1 MMRTF
6 QTSFVLFSVTCWH
19 VCVGVCVCIVCPC
32 LCLENVPYFYIF
44 FPVTKTL
51 STLDSSNIMSDIS
64 STIYYSSVSE
74 AITTFIVISVA
85 TVVSL
90 IVFTH
95 TVYKFFCEQIS
106 SDDASTIQKST
117 LQTSQ
122 TSRVAVHPPSQF
134 PSRARSH
141 SESCTTTRTHLP
153 SLAISKRWRSGSHQQ
168 HHTASHHK
176 EISFLIAAL
185 TLCYLFFA
193 ALYTFLNFLI
203 RLLMIFFG
211 FNISCYAL
219 GWVQVCYVCIR
230 IAFYCL
236 FTVRLHL
243 TFRGSNMEIKLL
255 YLRLLCGVSVTLL
268 IAAFI
273 YFLFDVNRQFEAADN
288 DCSKTADFNLVRP
301 LLPAVIVD
309 TVTSMLLLYLFIHKL
324 SVLIRAQ
331 TSSVESFAHASQSTL
346 QRIRALVLVS
356 TKLTVLVCVYIV
368 AYWLLYVL
376 FFPVLPGAAVMME
389 LCIGCVITVWCYE
402 FHVHHYN
409 KYCFPCKWC
418 CFHICFWW
426 FIFCK
431 EDSDARHRFNVCEIC
446 CALES
451 KATRK
456 NQQSLSERK
465 RTSNTKHE
473 VMLSTVIQS
482 DAEYKHEVDTQ
493 QSAQN
498 TQSTKVSDKISAV
511 SNAIVNHEKT
521 GTFVIHLQDE
531 LKASDDNV
539 HDNDDDDDDDG
550 DDGDDGVKESKRQC
564 ENSDDEIKDI
574 RPPKVK
580 LEQNKQQTKEL
591 QAINEED

>member
-1 MMRTF
+1 
-6 QTSFVLFSVTCWH
+6 
-19 VCVGVCVCIVCPC
+19 
-32 LCLENVPYFYIF
+32 
-44 FPVTKTL
+44 
-51 STLDSSNIMSDIS
+51 
-64 STIYYSSVSE
+64 
-74 AITTFIVISVA
+74 
-85 TVVSL
+85 
-90 IVFTH
+90 
-95 TVYKFFCEQIS
+95 
-106 SDDASTIQKST
+106 
-117 LQTSQ
+117 
-122 TSRVAVHPPSQF
+122 
-134 PSRARSH
+134 
-141 SESCTTTRTHLP
+141 
-153 SLAISKRWRSGSHQQ
+153 
-168 HHTASHHK
+168 
-176 EISFLIAAL
+176 
-185 TLCYLFFA
+185 
-193 ALYTFLNFLI
+193 
-203 RLLMIFFG
+203 
-211 FNISCYAL
+211 
-219 GWVQVCYVCIR
+219 
-230 IAFYCL
+230 
-236 FTVRLHL
+236 
-243 TFRGSNMEIKLL
+243 MEIKLL

-539 HDNDDDDDDDG
+539 HDNDDDDDEEENQQIDRSKTNTFDYRAQRLRELNTLFF
-550 DDGDDGVKESKRQC
+550 DVDMFQTKNRKRKKENAAKKKPNQSRLEKRSKTDFDMR
-564 ENSDDEIKDI
+564 EVHDADDDET
-574 RPPKVK
+574 
-580 LEQNKQQTKEL
+580 QQ
-591 QAINEED
+591 AGNEDHVISKSKTTM